1 MFDIKLKNNKS
12 FSCDANTTIF
22 EAAKK
27 QGIILEHSCLTAR
40 CRSCMVKVLDG
51 NTTDVLK
58 ELVLTDEQKSQK
70 FVLSCNTKPIS
81 DLILDIEDLGD
92 VLLFEK
98 RIVPSKI
105 DSIEK
110 VTKNVI
116 KVTLRLPPNA
126 NFDFLSGQ
134 YVNLMRG
141 DIKRSYSIANKS
153 GNNSKLEFY
162 IKKYNNGLMSKY
174 WFEEAKQNDLLRME
188 GPLGTF
194 FLRESKKRNI
204 IFLATGTGIAPI
216 KAILEQIQNS
226 DQDYSDKVFWLF
238 VGARYEE
245 DFFWK
250 PVVNNNINLNF
261 SPVLSRPNEKWKK
274 DQGYI
279 QDIALKKNIDLL
291 DSQVYACGS
300 NQMIESAKE
309 LFLKNSLPENQ
320 FFSDAF
326 ICTN

>member
-1 MFDIKLKNNKS
+1 MFDIKLKNKKS
-12 FSCDANTTIF
+12 FACDANTTIF

-40 CRSCMVKVLDG
+40 CRSCIVKVLEG
-51 NTTDVLK
+51 NTSDVLK
-58 ELVLTDEQKSQK
+58 ELVLSDEEKRQK
-70 FVLSCNTKPIS
+70 FVLTCNTKPTS
-81 DLILDIEDLGD
+81 DLLLDIEDLGD
-92 VLLFEK
+92 ILLFEK
-98 RIVPSKI
+98 KIVPSKI
-105 DSIEK
+105 DTIEK
-110 VTKNVI
+110 ITKDVI
-116 KVTLRLPPNA
+116 KVTLRFPPKT

-141 DIKRSYSIANKS
+141 NLKRSYSIANKS
-153 GNNSKLEFY
+153 GNNSNLEFY
-162 IKKYNNGLMSKY
+162 IKKYNEGLMSKY
-174 WFEEAKQNDLLRME
+174 WFDEAKQNDLLRME
-188 GPLGTF
+188 GPLGSF

-226 DQDYSDKVFWLF
+226 DYDYSDKVFWLF

-250 PVVNNNINLNF
+250 PDVNNKINLIF
-261 SPVLSRPNEKWKK
+261 YPVLSRPNEKWGK

-279 QDIALKKNIDLL
+279 QDVVLKKNIDLA

-309 LFLKNSLPENQ
+309 VFFQNFLPENQ